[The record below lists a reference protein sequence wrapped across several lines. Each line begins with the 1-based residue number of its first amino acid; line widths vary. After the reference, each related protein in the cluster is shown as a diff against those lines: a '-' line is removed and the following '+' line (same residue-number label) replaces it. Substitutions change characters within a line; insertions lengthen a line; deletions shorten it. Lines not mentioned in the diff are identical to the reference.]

1 MCRCR
6 WRKHENQC
14 GYSHHVGGTHVIGTQ
29 RDPSPAPGTELSLA
43 VGAQVSAAISKLGLV
58 ADATGGG
65 VILVLA
71 LLPLLGGLR
80 PSPPH
85 LLLVVGKLLVQTG
98 RGEEM
103 EKKKGDI
110 KNSYSSQCNICT

>member
-1 MCRCR
+1 MQDEEA
-6 WRKHENQC
+6 RKKQSGH
-14 GYSHHVGGTHVIGTQ
+14 SHDVEVTHVIGTQ

-80 PSPPH
+80 PNPPH
-85 LLLVVGKLLVQTG
+85 LLLVVGNLLVQTR
-98 RGEEM
+98 RGDG
-103 EKKKGDI
+103 EKERGHDRLGA
-110 KNSYSSQCNICT
+110 